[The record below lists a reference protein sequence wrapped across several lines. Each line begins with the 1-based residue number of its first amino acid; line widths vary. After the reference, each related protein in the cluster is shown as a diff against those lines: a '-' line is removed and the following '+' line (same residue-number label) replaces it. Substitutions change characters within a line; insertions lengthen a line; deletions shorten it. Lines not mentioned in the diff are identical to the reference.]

1 MILILKAAD
10 MWLFKR
16 KRKTDHD
23 ASKITVSDKVAD
35 KIAGAGIKIQ
45 QVFAK
50 KMNTMFMNIE
60 IKKLKILLILFCI
73 CAGGYSIYLV
83 AESIIGS
90 DKKQNGFK
98 IQQMD
103 VPGHFDKTGDESLI
117 PETYVDDETYQRIK
131 RFKDY
136 MDSLKHNRSSEYD
149 SILQVRPGLMDSVQ
163 MLEEIY
169 YSQKQ
174 K

>member
-1 MILILKAAD
+1 
-10 MWLFKR
+10 MWLYRK
-16 KRKTDHD
+16 KRKTDND
-23 ASKITVSDKVAD
+23 ASKITVSDKVAGR
-35 KIAGAGIKIQ
+35 IAGAGIKMQ

-60 IKKLKILLILFCI
+60 IKRLKVLLILFCI
-73 CAGGYSIYLV
+73 CAGGYSIYLI
-83 AESIIGS
+83 AESIIGP

-103 VPGHFDKTGDESLI
+103 VPKHYDKTGDESLV
-117 PETYVDDETYQRIK
+117 PETYVDDETYKKIK
-131 RFKDY
+131 QFRNY
-136 MDSLKHNRSSEYD
+136 MDSLRQNKSKEYD
-149 SILQVRPGLMDSVQ
+149 SILQARPGLMDSVQ